1 MGFSDD
7 FAQCVKDNLP
17 SALID
22 ALQGLSLDKV
32 LEFASE
38 LVEGA
43 SVEEALLAIGVGA
56 EAAAAAAAAVVAAGI
71 ATAAIASA
79 VLSGCVLSAGATTV
93 WDTIKSLGSSVWD
106 VLKSPLADAGYPAPA
121 DTAVA

>member
-1 MGFSDD
+1 MSFSDD
-7 FAQCVKDNLP
+7 FTQCVKDNLP

-22 ALQGLSLDKV
+22 ALQGLSLDKI
-32 LEFASE
+32 LSFAAE

-56 EAAAAAAAAVVAAGI
+56 EVAAAAAAAVVAAGI
-71 ATAAIASA
+71 ATAAIAAA
-79 VLSGCVLSAGATTV
+79 VLSGCVLAAGTKTV
-93 WDTIKSLGSSVWD
+93 WDTIKSLGSSIYD
-106 VLKSPLADAGYPAPA
+106 VLTSPLADAGYPAPA

>member
-43 SVEEALLAIGVGA
+43 SVEEALVAIGVGA
-56 EAAAAAAAAVVAAGI
+56 EAAAAAGAAVIAAGI
-71 ATAAIASA
+71 ATAAVAAA
-79 VLSGCVLSAGATTV
+79 VLSGCVASAGA
-93 WDTIKSLGSSVWD
+93 DTIWDALKSLGSSVWD
-106 VLKSPLADAGYPAPA
+106 VLKSPLADAGYTAPA

>member
-1 MGFSDD
+1 MGFSDEL
-7 FAQCVKDNLP
+7 AQCVQDNLP
-17 SALID
+17 SALVD
-22 ALQGLSLDKV
+22 VLKGLSLDKV
-32 LEFASE
+32 LQFASE

-56 EAAAAAAAAVVAAGI
+56 EAAAAAGAAVIAAGI
-71 ATAAIASA
+71 AAAAVAAA
-79 VLSGCVLSAGATTV
+79 VLSGCVAAAGVESV

-121 DTAVA
+121 DSAVA